1 MGMDEYFDSGFEDRN
16 TIDQI
21 ALGAK
26 HSLFLTNR
34 GRLYVCG
41 YGSQGQL
48 GLGKSFT
55 SNCYEPTLVKS
66 LVGKQIIMIAAGSNH
81 SLALTSRYD
90 VYSCGHNAKG
100 QLGLGESKSCT
111 VWTHISALSHKK
123 VARIYSGGEHSW
135 AVIGNFSV

>member
-1 MGMDEYFDSGFEDRN
+1 MGQLGTGGKEDCSQPKKVLMNLVIGVDEYFDSGLEGRH
-16 TIDQI
+16 TIEQI

-26 HSLFLTNR
+26 HSLFLTNK

-55 SNCYEPTLVKS
+55 SNIYEPTLVKS
-66 LVGKQIIMIAAGSNH
+66 LIGKMVIMIAAGSNH

-90 VYSCGHNAKG
+90 VYSCGHNSKG
-100 QLGLGESKSCT
+100 QLG
-111 VWTHISALSHKK
+111 
-123 VARIYSGGEHSW
+123 
-135 AVIGNFSV
+135 IG

>member
-1 MGMDEYFDSGFEDRN
+1 MGMDEYFDSGFSDRS
-16 TIDQI
+16 TIDHI

-34 GRLYVCG
+34 GKLYVCG

-66 LVGKQIIMIAAGSNH
+66 LVENK
-81 SLALTSRYD
+81 
-90 VYSCGHNAKG
+90 
-100 QLGLGESKSCT
+100 
-111 VWTHISALSHKK
+111 LS
-123 VARIYSGGEHSW
+123 
-135 AVIGNFSV
+135 